1 MNASG
6 DKGRMRGMGWI
17 RMVTVLLV
25 ALLLAGGGG
34 GRTARAEVITYR
46 LDAVASGK
54 IGARRFTDQPIM
66 LLARVDTDF
75 AIEIAGLGFAIGAI
89 MKFQHKDNPT
99 QIPISGPIA
108 LFLISKEL
116 QFRPYTVQSP
126 GSLAATPL
134 PQPSG
139 RLILRSSELGP
150 GKLLQATDPI
160 AVTTD
165 LAGPLKLVL
174 VRDHVPAT
182 LVIRSI
188 KGNHAV
194 LRAVN

>member
-1 MNASG
+1 
-6 DKGRMRGMGWI
+6 MGWI

-25 ALLLAGGGG
+25 ALLLASGG

-46 LDAVASGK
+46 LDMVASGE
-54 IGARRFTDQPIM
+54 IGARRFTDQPIV
-66 LLARVDTDF
+66 LLARADTDF

-89 MKFQHKDNPT
+89 MKFKQHKDNPT
-99 QIPISGPIA
+99 QIPIHTPIA

-116 QFRPYTVQSP
+116 QLRPYTVQSP
-126 GSLAATPL
+126 GALDAMPL

-139 RLILRSSELGP
+139 RLILRSSKLGP
-150 GKLLQATDPI
+150 GKLLQATDPT

-165 LAGPLKLVL
+165 LAGALKLVL

-188 KGNHAV
+188 KGNRAV

>member
-1 MNASG
+1 
-6 DKGRMRGMGWI
+6 MRGMGWT

-34 GRTARAEVITYR
+34 GRAARAEVITYR

-54 IGARRFTDQPIM
+54 IGARHFTDQPIM

-75 AIEIAGLGFAIGAI
+75 AIEIAGLGFAIEAT
-89 MKFQHKDNPT
+89 MKLQHKDNPT
-99 QIPISGPIA
+99 QIPIGTPIA

-116 QFRPYTVQSP
+116 QLRPYTVQSP

-150 GKLLQATDPI
+150 SKLLQATDPI

-165 LAGPLKLVL
+165 LVGPLELVL

-194 LRAVN
+194 LQAVN

>member
-1 MNASG
+1 MH
-6 DKGRMRGMGWI
+6 GMGWM

-34 GRTARAEVITYR
+34 GRAARAEVITYR

-54 IGARRFTDQPIM
+54 IGARRFTDQPIV

-75 AIEIAGLGFAIGAI
+75 AIEIAGLGFAIDAI
-89 MKFQHKDNPT
+89 MKFKAHKDNPT
-99 QIPISGPIA
+99 QIPIGTPIA
-108 LFLISKEL
+108 LFRISKEL
-116 QFRPYTVQSP
+116 QLRPDTVQSP
-126 GSLAATPL
+126 GSPAATLL

-165 LAGPLKLVL
+165 LAGPLELVL
-174 VRDHVPAT
+174 VRDHVPVT

-194 LRAVN
+194 LRAMN

>member
-1 MNASG
+1 MR
-6 DKGRMRGMGWI
+6 RMSWT

-34 GRTARAEVITYR
+34 RAARAEVITYR

-54 IGARRFTDQPIM
+54 IGARRFTDQPIV

-75 AIEIAGLGFAIGAI
+75 AIEIAGLGFAIDAI
-89 MKFQHKDNPT
+89 MKFKPHKDNPI
-99 QIPISGPIA
+99 QIPIGTSIA
-108 LFLISKEL
+108 LFLIAKEL
-116 QFRPYTVQSP
+116 QLRPDTVQSP

-150 GKLLQATDPI
+150 GKLPQATDPI

-194 LRAVN
+194 LRTVN

>member
-1 MNASG
+1 
-6 DKGRMRGMGWI
+6 MRGVGWI
-17 RMVTVLLV
+17 RVVTVLLV
-25 ALLLAGGGG
+25 ALLLASGG

-46 LDAVASGK
+46 LDIVASGE
-54 IGARRFTDQPIM
+54 IGARRFTDQPIV
-66 LLARVDTDF
+66 LLARADTDF

-89 MKFQHKDNPT
+89 MKFKQHKDNPT
-99 QIPISGPIA
+99 QIPIHTPIA

-116 QFRPYTVQSP
+116 QLRPYTVQSP
-126 GSLAATPL
+126 GALAAM

-139 RLILRSSELGP
+139 RLILRSSKLGP
-150 GKLLQATDPI
+150 GKLLQATDPT

-165 LAGPLKLVL
+165 LAGALKLVL